1 LLKEKVQK
9 PWKRSDPVRAALFF
23 IKKYRF
29 IWRYEEKAVPLPRFL
44 FLLTLK
50 SKNVMKKMML
60 IVAVALAALS
70 CANKAEKAEEAEA
83 APAPAAVEVAAPA
96 PAEEQAPA
104 NEEQTLIERAVELGQ
119 DVATEV
125 EKNK

>member
-1 LLKEKVQK
+1 MGK
-9 PWKRSDPVRAALFF
+9 KRPVWAALFF
-23 IKKYRF
+23 YAKNADLFGDMNKKQYLCRDF
-29 IWRYEEKAVPLPRFL
+29 C

-50 SKNVMKKMML
+50 SINVMKKMML

-83 APAPAAVEVAAPA
+83 AAPAAVEVAAPA
-96 PAEEQAPA
+96 QEEAAAPAEEK
-104 NEEQTLIERAVELGQ
+104 TLLERAVELGE
-119 DVATEV
+119 DVAAEV